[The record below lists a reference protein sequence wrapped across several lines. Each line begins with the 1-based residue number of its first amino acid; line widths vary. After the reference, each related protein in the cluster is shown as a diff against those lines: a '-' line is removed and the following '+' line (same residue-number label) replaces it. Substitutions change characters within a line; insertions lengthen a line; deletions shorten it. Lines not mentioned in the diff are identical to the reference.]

1 MIRRSCCFGK
11 RYRQVFFDAGNTADR
26 ARPSAHG
33 RMRSPPMPGHDTHR
47 PRGMRPNKTFTS
59 PRPALHS
66 LHSIPGWPETMHP
79 RLLLSLPLSLLLAC
93 TAQAAAPVESV
104 GRFELDR
111 YAGQWHEIAHL
122 PVSFQKQCVGEITAN
137 YGLRRDGR
145 ISVTN
150 ACRNGDGER
159 VVAEGVARPVAG
171 HPGQLQVRFVP
182 DWLSWVP
189 LVWADYWVLALDPD
203 YQWALVGEPDRKY
216 LWILSRLPEM
226 DRTRFEQLKEKAEAM
241 GYDLGPLRLMAP
253 LRDTPAD

>member
-1 MIRRSCCFGK
+1 MPL
-11 RYRQVFFDAGNTADR
+11 
-26 ARPSAHG
+26 RP
-33 RMRSPPMPGHDTHR
+33 T
-47 PRGMRPNKTFTS
+47 
-59 PRPALHS
+59 
-66 LHSIPGWPETMHP
+66 
-79 RLLLSLPLSLLLAC
+79 LLAC
-93 TAQAAAPVESV
+93 LLLAAAPVIAAEPV
-104 GRFELDR
+104 RAVDTLDIDR

-150 ACRNGDGER
+150 ACRNADGER
-159 VVAEGVARPVAG
+159 VIAEGVARPVAG

-226 DRTRFEQLKEKAEAM
+226 DRARFEQLKEKPKPWATTCA
-241 GYDLGPLRLMAP
+241 RCA
-253 LRDTPAD
+253 